1 MQSNPLAGQEVPI
14 SPRASINCTAT
25 TIEIETKE
33 LIPDWAVI
41 SHEDTL
47 QSAQNNSH
55 IQSHQ
60 ATQTFFTPTTPN
72 FLKAKTSETLD
83 KPNEKYSTETKT
95 SDLYTK
101 LFDAILLLSGLTIII
116 AFAYGY
122 FKHPIT
128 ILGFVPI
135 LIVGPLLWWVGWL
148 KPNNKP
154 YWIKS
159 LIFGGSV
166 AVIISLL
173 VQMGVSVIWEALF
186 DSGPNKPSIGYVT
199 MLATIVAPIIEELT
213 KGLAIISVIF
223 LYKKADGILD
233 SVLLACWAALGF
245 TVVEDL
251 LYIYRASEFSV
262 EEGLMIFGARAILT
276 PFTHVIFTLWIGI
289 AIGIAIEKKQSL
301 ISSWWGWLVAIILH
315 GAWNALP
322 VYLASTSPGDFFFS
336 RPNSSFQPNP
346 SQSLIAF
353 VWGCA
358 FVALFG
364 FTIFYLVKKR
374 IKDKERLDLM
384 LPWIS
389 NHYNHSDETLKDFAN
404 WRQIQSNRKKVS
416 RNRLKQFD
424 IITGSLT
431 RLADFHT
438 QIVSKDET
446 QINHSQSE
454 EEITLELNNAICVYY
469 SQTSDKK
476 EEPRKE
482 IDHTL
487 F

>member
-1 MQSNPLAGQEVPI
+1 VQSNPLAGQEVPI

-322 VYLASTSPGDFFFS
+322 VYLASSSPGDFFFS
-336 RPNSSFQPNP
+336 RPNTDFQPNP
-346 SQSLIAF
+346 AQSMIAF
-353 VWGCA
+353 VWGCG

-364 FTIFYLVKKR
+364 FTIFYLIKKR
-374 IKDKERLDLM
+374 IKDRESLDLM
-384 LPWIS
+384 LPWLS
-389 NHYNHSDETLKDFAN
+389 QHYGLTEQVRIDFST
-404 WRQIQSNRKKVS
+404 WKRIQSNRKRVNKNQLS
-416 RNRLKQFD
+416 QFD
-424 IITGSLT
+424 LLTGSLT
-431 RLADFHT
+431 RLSQFHT
-438 QIVSKDET
+438 QAPTNSDIS
-446 QINHSQSE
+446 INHTESE
-454 EEITLELNNAICVYY
+454 VEILDDLYSSICMLYSETNQLE
-469 SQTSDKK
+469 TDMR
-476 EEPRKE
+476 EP
-482 IDHTL
+482 IGVTP
-487 F
+487 